1 MHLENSRVQA
11 HFSLA
16 AWDAVGTPVCT
27 LTLQGLGTVRR
38 WLENVLDVPPPSL
51 CFFHSSSLKTCPS
64 KMVCMTPSPPAS
76 RSTCRALVSIFDR
89 RPASSTMTSIPMVK
103 SPESPFSV
111 FPLDISLHAEHMSPL
126 ALDRSPHHRRW
137 NQTNIETSRPFALE
151 STPPGFRS
159 SAGLLGLLRPAPMK
173 SVPLQSHWS
182 DTSSEGSF
190 HESLR
195 DHRPESYSPSL
206 EHRDTSL
213 FHRRRRASGIASTN
227 RLPTLEESKECGK
240 PNKNLADFRPP
251 AINRFILSPSPVSDC
266 TSIASTPT
274 AKFRPS
280 MENVALH
287 KRQMSCANPSGH
299 NTMSNM
305 EIGMATSA
313 DGPASGDVV
322 DEWVSTLTTEVDES
336 FEF

>member
-1 MHLENSRVQA
+1 
-11 HFSLA
+11 
-16 AWDAVGTPVCT
+16 
-27 LTLQGLGTVRR
+27 
-38 WLENVLDVPPPSL
+38 
-51 CFFHSSSLKTCPS
+51 
-64 KMVCMTPSPPAS
+64 MVCMTPSPPAS

-111 FPLDISLHAEHMSPL
+111 FPLDMSLHAEHMSPL

-137 NQTNIETSRPFALE
+137 NQTNIEASRPFALE

-206 EHRDTSL
+206 EHRDTTL
-213 FHRRRRASGIASTN
+213 FHMRRRASGIASTN

-240 PNKNLADFRPP
+240 PNKNLADIRPP

-287 KRQMSCANPSGH
+287 KRQMSCPNPSGH
-299 NTMSNM
+299 TMSNM
-305 EIGMATSA
+305 DIGMATSA

>member
-1 MHLENSRVQA
+1 M
-11 HFSLA
+11 F
-16 AWDAVGTPVCT
+16 
-27 LTLQGLGTVRR
+27 
-38 WLENVLDVPPPSL
+38 PPQSL
-51 CFFHSSSLKTCPS
+51 CFFDSSSLKTCPS

-76 RSTCRALVSIFDR
+76 RSTCRALVSILNW
-89 RPASSTMTSIPMVK
+89 RPASPTMTSIPMVK
-103 SPESPFSV
+103 SPESPFSI
-111 FPLDISLHAEHMSPL
+111 FPLDMSLHAEHMSPL
-126 ALDRSPHHRRW
+126 ALDRSPHHLRR
-137 NQTNIETSRPFALE
+137 NQTNIEAPRPFALE

-195 DHRPESYSPSL
+195 DHAQESYTHSL
-206 EHRDTSL
+206 EQRDSPL
-213 FHRRRRASGIASTN
+213 YHRRGRASGITLTN
-227 RLPTLEESKECGK
+227 RLPTLEEAKECGK
-240 PNKNLADFRPP
+240 PNKKVADARPP

-266 TSIASTPT
+266 TSTASTPT
-274 AKFRPS
+274 TKFRPS

-287 KRQMSCANPSGH
+287 KRQISCPKPSGH

-305 EIGMATSA
+305 DIGLAASA

-322 DEWVSTLTTEVDES
+322 DEWVSTLTTEADDS
-336 FEF
+336 FAL